1 MSSFVLSEADQ
12 AFGEPSQTKDN
23 IGMEPVYYNA
33 AAEGKIEVFEDIP
46 KPLKLNQLLT
56 SNRNTVL
63 HIYLTSLI
71 KESESSKAFVKEILK
86 MCSTLL
92 CQANV
97 KDETPLHIAARYGHA
112 AIVEVLI
119 EHAKGRQQDLQSA
132 AKVAKSAPQP
142 DLESGVNN
150 KAVKEM
156 LKMKNEENETAM
168 HEAVRNNH
176 LEVVKLLVKNGK
188 DISYSA
194 NDAGETPLYMAVE
207 RNYRKVVFHILE
219 NCTSLTHDGPLGG
232 TTLHAA
238 VIWND
243 DVMTGEI
250 QKKIERKALA
260 QKYNQRLTP
269 LHCAAY
275 FNCYSAIKILLKN
288 DRSMAYKKDT
298 KDMTAL
304 HIAADRGHVKI
315 VNEILKYC
323 PDCSELVDKRG
334 WNALHFAVNSSHKD
348 VVNVILNQPSLSNLL
363 NEKDERG
370 NTPLLHS
377 KSLPCI
383 KDLMRHDRV
392 NKMAFNEQNLD
403 AYDIALTT
411 NEELSKE
418 KESVNQRSATM
429 FQRSKSCPVKFG
441 DNEIAFPRNNRPA
454 EFRKFLGEQ
463 YIKPKNFLFGLLQW
477 EEEAYNRRKD
487 RFISIMK
494 ETSQYHLVVD
504 TLIATVTFAA
514 GITMP
519 GGFIG
524 QEGPHSGS
532 PVLIRNS
539 AFKAFIITN
548 SIAMVQSCSAS
559 FIHLFMPLLFHEQ
572 NFEAISLA
580 YSLSIS
586 AMIAMVLAFFLGIY
600 AVLMPSLGLAIATSV
615 IGLLFFITINLVNWI
630 FFGLSNFL
638 DFHFILRHYK
648 SI

>member
-1 MSSFVLSEADQ
+1 MFKADQ

-33 AAEGKIEVFEDIP
+33 AAEGKIEIFEDIP
-46 KPLKLNQLLT
+46 KHLKLNQLLT

-86 MCSTLL
+86 MCSPLL

-97 KDETPLHIAARYGHA
+97 KDE
-112 AIVEVLI
+112 
-119 EHAKGRQQDLQSA
+119 
-132 AKVAKSAPQP
+132 SAPQP

-194 NDAGETPLYMAVE
+194 NDA
-207 RNYRKVVFHILE
+207 
-219 NCTSLTHDGPLGG
+219 
-232 TTLHAA
+232 

-269 LHCAAY
+269 LHCAVY
-275 FNCYSAIKILLKN
+275 FNGYSTIKILLEN

-298 KDMTAL
+298 KGMTAL

-348 VVNVILNQPSLSNLL
+348 VVNVILDRSSLSNLL
-363 NEKDERG
+363 NEKDKSG

-377 KSLPCI
+377 KSLQLPYI
-383 KDLMRHDRV
+383 EDLMRHDRV
-392 NKMAFNEQNLD
+392 NKMAFNKQNLD
-403 AYDIALTT
+403 VYDLTS
-411 NEELSKE
+411 EELSNE

-463 YIKPKNFLFGLLQW
+463 YIKPKNFLFDLLRW
-477 EEEAYNRRKD
+477 EAEDYNSRKE
-487 RFISIMK
+487 FVSIMK
-494 ETSQYHLVVD
+494 ETSDTHLVVV
-504 TLIATVTFAA
+504 TLIATVTFTA

-519 GGFIG
+519 GGYIG

-532 PVLIRNS
+532 PVLIRNT

-548 SIAMVQSCSAS
+548 TIAMVQSCSAA
-559 FIHLFMPLLFHEQ
+559 FFHLFMPLLFHEQ
-572 NFEAISLA
+572 NIGNYSFLLA
-580 YSLSIS
+580 S
-586 AMIAMVLAFFLGIY
+586 LAFFASISSMGTMMLAFVLGTY
-600 AVLMPSLGLAIATSV
+600 AVLMHSWGLAIANSV
-615 IGLLFFITINLVNWI
+615 IGLFFFIPS
-630 FFGLSNFL
+630 FFISIGCLNYFL
-638 DFHFILRHYK
+638 KILRVGSLWILDRLHNIQEFP
-648 SI
+648 SL